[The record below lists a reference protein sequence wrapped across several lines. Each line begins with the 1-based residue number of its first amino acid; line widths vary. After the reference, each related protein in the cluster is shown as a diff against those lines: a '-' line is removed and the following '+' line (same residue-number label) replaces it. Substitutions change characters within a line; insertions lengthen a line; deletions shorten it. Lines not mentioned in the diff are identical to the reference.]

1 MIISAINLELIQ
13 PYIAQT
19 KREGMAGYSSK
30 AEYYG
35 AFVENKLVGF
45 TSIQYYGK
53 KAKFNNHY
61 IFKEHRGNGYFKELL
76 EFSIW
81 KAQLNGC
88 TEVIAACTKMSIR
101 EYLKWGAVIEREY
114 KICTNIKLTI

>member
-13 PYIAQT
+13 PYISQT
-19 KREGMAGYSSK
+19 KREGMAGYSNK

-35 AFVENKLVGF
+35 AFINNDLIGF
-45 TSIQYYGK
+45 TSIQYYNK

-76 EFSIW
+76 DFSINTV
-81 KAQLNGC
+81 KANGC
-88 TEVIAACTKMSIR
+88 TEVIASCTNMSLN
-101 EYLKWGAVIEREY
+101 EYLKRGAIIEKEY
-114 KICTNIKLTI
+114 KICTNIKLAI